1 MLSDPATG
9 TNSEQCRHLQWK
21 AVTTAWSNLPV
32 QALLYCMLACVC
44 MHVRAIVDL
53 ITWIPV
59 ITVLGLQNALEG
71 LNDHDQL
78 CANVSLKFHTSIQN
92 TRTDTE
98 R

>member
-1 MLSDPATG
+1 MLKDPATG
-9 TNSEQCRHLQWK
+9 TNSEQCWHLQWNT
-21 AVTTAWSNLPV
+21 VTTVWSNLPV
-32 QALLYCMLACVC
+32 QALLYCMLARVC

-53 ITWIPV
+53 ITWFPV
-59 ITVLGLQNALEG
+59 ITVLGMRNALKG

-78 CANVSLKFHTSIQN
+78 CTNVSLKLHTSKQN